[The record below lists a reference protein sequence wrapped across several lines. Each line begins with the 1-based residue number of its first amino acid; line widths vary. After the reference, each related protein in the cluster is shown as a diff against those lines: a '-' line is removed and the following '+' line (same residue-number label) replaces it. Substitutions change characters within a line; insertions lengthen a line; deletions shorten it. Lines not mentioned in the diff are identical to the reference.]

1 MQSVQC
7 LLPSEE
13 SITVVLR
20 SLMESSIPF
29 SFWVTW
35 HRNKTYKTVVPCCSS
50 IPLSLLGSI
59 WSFMRNLV
67 QHVKKSFG
75 DQSQAKVPCP
85 SNLRHMFKNN
95 SLHFKWSSRSN
106 FKFSRTPEKLFS
118 FCSTSAQAKVCESEC
133 VFSSEQINCVQR
145 LCIKSTQPILSLS
158 TEPDWYDPKTS
169 CLFAAL
175 LPFLP
180 WKHMQSTPIHS
191 VCHSI
196 CEGLLLGP
204 YSAGRPMFLGSPQP
218 SQQNHG
224 KQSIPQSFSAALCCE
239 RIWSF
244 MKCFLQL
251 VKKSS
256 MKARA
261 KCLVHR
267 TSAKKQKQ
275 VSTSMIS
282 AEISRKPEKFF
293 AFCFTWWAGAGTVC
307 QHGYSTVK

>member
-1 MQSVQC
+1 MSWVKFHHLRSNFC
-7 LLPSEE
+7 RKNLCFAPPSGE
-13 SITVVLR
+13 SITVALR

-59 WSFMRNLV
+59 WEFMRNLV

-85 SNLRHMFKNN
+85 SNLRHMFKNK

-204 YSAGRPMFLGSPQP
+204 YSSGRPMFLGSPQP

-224 KQSIPQSFSAALCCE
+224 KQSIPQWFSAVVLCC
-239 RIWSF
+239 IHL
-244 MKCFLQL
+244 MFLL
-251 VKKSS
+251 LLFFFCSG
-256 MKARA
+256 
-261 KCLVHR
+261 C
-267 TSAKKQKQ
+267 TSDFRHCE
-275 VSTSMIS
+275 SIITSRVANTKNIF
-282 AEISRKPEKFF
+282 R
-293 AFCFTWWAGAGTVC
+293 
-307 QHGYSTVK
+307 HL